1 MQQEGV
7 GVIGLVALNLV
18 CGRPVWMAISW
29 KEWKEAPEANVHC
42 EHSFF
47 LFVGLFEVSLRAGQ
61 VSSWGLSKAGFS
73 GLAHCWRLEIIGAPM
88 EGGS

>member
-1 MQQEGV
+1 
-7 GVIGLVALNLV
+7 
-18 CGRPVWMAISW
+18 MAISW

-61 VSSWGLSKAGFS
+61 VSS
-73 GLAHCWRLEIIGAPM
+73 
-88 EGGS
+88 